1 MKTGASTIPTAA
13 QARAPQLARSLGTW
27 ELAAVAING
36 VVGSGIF
43 GLPSLAFALA
53 GTYSLVAFLACG
65 LLTLA
70 IVFCF
75 AEVASRFSESG
86 GPYLYARAAFG
97 APTGFLVGW
106 LLWISW
112 VAAFAANCNL
122 MMDYA
127 AFALPALATGWW
139 RHADVILAVA
149 ALAALNI
156 RGVGIA
162 AKATNWLTYLK
173 LGSLAGFVAVG
184 LFSVRWERLALP
196 APPASGSFF
205 SAVLL
210 LMWAF
215 AGFEKAAVPA
225 GEARDPRSNL
235 PSALIISV
243 GVTTLLYLLIQAV
256 AIGTAPD
263 LAHSARPL
271 ADAAAGFLGPPG
283 AAFISAAAVISVAGN
298 LNVLMLCGARLPF
311 VMAGRG
317 EMPHALARVHSKFQT
332 PHLAIALT
340 ASAAA
345 ALTLS
350 GAFVYAVA
358 ISAISRLLAYLATC
372 AALIVFRSRRQAPP
386 ARMLVTGGPALAAGA
401 VVLIG
406 LLIGKSTWREVRDTA
421 FVAAAGLATY
431 LLRGPGLRRF
441 RKPQPDGFPQ

>member
-1 MKTGASTIPTAA
+1 MKTGASTIPPASH
-13 QARAPQLARSLGTW
+13 APTQLLARSLGTW

-43 GLPSLAFALA
+43 GLPSRAFALA
-53 GTYSLVAFLACG
+53 GAYSLVAFVACA

-75 AEVASRFSESG
+75 AEVASRLSASG
-86 GPYLYARAAFG
+86 GPYLYARVAFG
-97 APTGFLVGW
+97 PATGFLVGW
-106 LLWISW
+106 LLWVSW

-127 AFALPALATGWW
+127 ALPALATGWW
-139 RHADVILAVA
+139 RHAGVILAVA

-162 AKATNWLTYLK
+162 AKTTNWLTYLK
-173 LGSLAGFVAVG
+173 LGSLAGFAAVG
-184 LFSVRWERLALP
+184 LFFVRWERLALP
-196 APPASGSFF
+196 APPATGSFF

-271 ADAAAGFLGPPG
+271 ADAAAGFLGPSG
-283 AAFISAAAVISVAGN
+283 AAFVSAAAVISVAGN

-317 EMPHALARVHSKFQT
+317 EMPGALARVHSEFQT

-345 ALTLS
+345 ALSFPAPLCT
-350 GAFVYAVA
+350 
-358 ISAISRLLAYLATC
+358 
-372 AALIVFRSRRQAPP
+372 RSR
-386 ARMLVTGGPALAAGA
+386 
-401 VVLIG
+401 
-406 LLIGKSTWREVRDTA
+406 
-421 FVAAAGLATY
+421 
-431 LLRGPGLRRF
+431 
-441 RKPQPDGFPQ
+441 